1 MTLIFSKLDLDMTL
15 NFKQLYME
23 CNYIK
28 DKYYR
33 MGHFNPM
40 TLVSKFNLDIV
51 KDITTY
57 KLKFLVEV
65 VPKL

>member
-1 MTLIFSKLDLDMTL
+1 
-15 NFKQLYME
+15 ME

-28 DKYYR
+28 DKYYG
-33 MGHFNPM
+33 MGHLNPM
-40 TLVSKFNLDIV
+40 TFVLKFNFDIE

-57 KLKFLVEV
+57 KLKFLVQV